1 MMNTKILAALAVG
14 LMAAV
19 ASADRIPE
27 GTPVDLVFD
36 QAISSAHA
44 HKGDV
49 VRLHVRHDVVVDG
62 HVVIAR
68 GTREEATVA
77 AVSRRGRFGKN
88 GTIKLSLTPIDGTD
102 GHHHPLQPRHKGKEF
117 QGSKTDQ
124 AAIASG
130 AGLIVLG
137 PIGLVGGVFITG
149 KDVQLKPGDKLD
161 TEIGH

>member
-1 MMNTKILAALAVG
+1 MLNIKVLAALAASLLTVAA
-14 LMAAV
+14 MA
-19 ASADRIPE
+19 DPIPE

-44 HKGDV
+44 HKGDLV
-49 VRLHVRHDVVVDG
+49 HLHVRHDVRVNN
-62 HVVIAR
+62 HVVIAK
-68 GTREEATVA
+68 GTKEVARVA

-88 GTIKLSLTPIDGTD
+88 GSIKLSLSPIDGTD
-102 GHHHPLQPRHKGKEF
+102 GRHHPLQPRHKGKEF